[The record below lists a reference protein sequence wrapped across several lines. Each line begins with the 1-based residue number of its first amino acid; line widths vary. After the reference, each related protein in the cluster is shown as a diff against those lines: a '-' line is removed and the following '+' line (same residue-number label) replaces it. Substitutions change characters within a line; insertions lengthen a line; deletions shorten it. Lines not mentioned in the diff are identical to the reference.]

1 MNDASLDHFL
11 GRMDDE
17 YLAQFSPT
25 EISQHARMVNHLG
38 GERPVTL
45 SLVPEGSQL
54 LTVTVVAFDYFAA
67 LSTITGI
74 LTSFG
79 FDIQDAKAFTFED
92 RNKAG
97 DPSARRKGRLPLR
110 KQIVDVFL
118 VRYQGE
124 RLIDTSLQERVEE
137 ALTLAFRLLDQ
148 GKLYEARAVVNR
160 RLTEGLSKMTHARLD
175 LIARI
180 EVTFDNTRS
189 EQWTVMNVHSKNSF
203 AFLYA
208 LSNALSLRG
217 IYIHGMRTHSR
228 GNTIHDTLLVSTRQG
243 GKLEAEY
250 EQEAVRSAATLI
262 KRFTQYLPSAPDPA
276 KAMEHFDRFLD
287 KLFDAGTSEQTVAL
301 LSVSKKDSLDFLAR
315 LFGASDFL
323 WEDFLRMR
331 FEVLLPVLEDFHH
344 TGRMRSKADLE
355 LELTEWMA
363 EPATF
368 EERRDVLNLWK
379 DRETFR
385 IDVRHLL
392 EPQGVLSRFSN
403 SLSALAEVLLDRAY
417 IECHAAMTTVYG
429 VPCLD
434 TGEICAFTI
443 CGLGKFGGREL
454 GYASD
459 LEVLF
464 LYAGEGRTTGAEPL
478 DNAEYFDRLAESMM
492 DFIRSRPEGIFH
504 FDTRLRPF
512 GSGAARLATS
522 FDEFC
527 SYYSSAG
534 DAEPFERQS
543 LIKLRWVAG
552 NEPLGS
558 AAEEHR
564 HRFVYSEEPWDFTI
578 ARDIRERQ
586 KRELVAPNTFNVK
599 ISAGGLID
607 IEYAVQYLQII
618 RGNSHEELRTPSTQ
632 AALEVLGRLGIVS
645 RTDERECREAY
656 TFLRALSDALRIVRG
671 NAKDLILPERDT
683 EEYTFLARRLG
694 YLDVDWEFAAQRL
707 HDEIE
712 QYRHIAHTFFNNT
725 SKDSGSDG
733 NQCRD
738 VRL

>member
-1 MNDASLDHFL
+1 MNDSSLDHFL

-17 YLAQFSPT
+17 YLVEFSPT
-25 EISQHARMVNHLG
+25 AISQHTQMVSRLG
-38 GERPVTL
+38 GEKPVTL

-54 LTVTVVAFDYFAA
+54 FTVTVVAFDYFAA

-79 FDIQDAKAFTFED
+79 FDIQDAKAYTFED
-92 RNKAG
+92 RRKAPR
-97 DPSARRKGRLPLR
+97 DQRSQRKSVPHLK

-118 VRYQGE
+118 VRYQE
-124 RLIDTSLQERVEE
+124 ITPIDTSLQEQIEE
-137 ALTLAFRLLDQ
+137 TLTFAFRLLDQ
-148 GKLYEARAVVNR
+148 NKLYEARAMVNR
-160 RLTEGLSKMTHARLD
+160 RLTEGLSKMAHAPLD
-175 LIARI
+175 LVARI

-189 EQWTVMNVHSKNSF
+189 ERWTVMNVHSKNSF

-208 LSNALSLRG
+208 LLNALSLRG
-217 IYIHGMRTHSR
+217 IYIHGMRTSSR
-228 GNTIHDTLLVSTRQG
+228 GNKIHDTLLVSTRQG
-243 GKLEAEY
+243 LKIETAY

-287 KLFDAGTSEQTVAL
+287 KLFDEGTSGQTSAL
-301 LSVSKKDSLDFLAR
+301 LSLSRKDSLDFLAR

-355 LELTEWMA
+355 SELTEWMA
-363 EPATF
+363 EPATL
-368 EERRDVLNLWK
+368 EGRRDRLNLWK

-403 SLSALAEVLLDRAY
+403 SLSNLAEVLLDRAY
-417 IECHAAMTTVYG
+417 IECHEVMTTVYG

-434 TGEICAFTI
+434 TGETCAFTI

-464 LYAGEGRTTGAEPL
+464 LYEGEGKTAGAEPL
-478 DNAEYFDRLAESMM
+478 DNAEYFDQLAKSIM
-492 DFIRSRPEGIFH
+492 DFIRSRTEGIFH

-512 GSGAARLATS
+512 GGGAARLATS

-527 SYYSSAG
+527 AYYSATG
-534 DAEPFERQS
+534 DAEPFERQA

-558 AAEEHR
+558 AAEQHR
-564 HRFVYSEEPWDFTI
+564 HRFVYSGEPWDFTT
-578 ARDIRERQ
+578 ARDLRKRQ
-586 KRELVAPNTFNVK
+586 KRELVAPNEFNVK

-618 RGNSHEELRTPSTQ
+618 HGTSHEELRTPSTQ
-632 AALEVLGRLGIVS
+632 AALEVLGRLGIIS
-645 RTDERECREAY
+645 RTNERECREAY
-656 TFLRALSDALRIVRG
+656 IFLRALSDALRIVRG

-683 EEYTFLARRLG
+683 EEYAFLARRLG
-694 YLDVDWEFAAQRL
+694 YLEVDWKFAAQRL

-712 QYRHIAHTFFNNT
+712 KHRNIAHAFFNNT
-725 SKDSGSDG
+725 SND
-733 NQCRD
+733 
-738 VRL
+738 